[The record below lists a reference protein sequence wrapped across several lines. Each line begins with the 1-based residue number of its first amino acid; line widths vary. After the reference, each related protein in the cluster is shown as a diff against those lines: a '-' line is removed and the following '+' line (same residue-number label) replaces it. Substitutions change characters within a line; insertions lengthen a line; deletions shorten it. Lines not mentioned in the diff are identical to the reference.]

1 MLDGERWTM
10 KADLPGY
17 QESGVGR
24 LPECAN
30 TSSQTFH
37 VGFRLALYFS
47 SSERGRRSSTGG
59 MENSLCGSVW
69 YQ

>member
-24 LPECAN
+24 LPTCAAASRR
-30 TSSQTFH
+30 TLHVCFHLAPYSSYT
-37 VGFRLALYFS
+37 
-47 SSERGRRSSTGG
+47 ERGMRSSTGG
-59 MENSLCGSVW
+59 IENGLCGSVW